1 MYESEPAR
9 NAMLRLA
16 NTPRGS
22 TAFEKALSDVERI
35 VNSFAQGAK
44 SEALSE

>member
-22 TAFEKALSDVERI
+22 TAFEKALADVERA
-35 VNSFAQGAK
+35 VNSAAQGAK
-44 SEALSE
+44 SEALSK